1 LLLKPPLNRETF
13 LKQSVA
19 AGAALAGV
27 PAFIPRSS
35 AAADMITIGVTE
47 EITGVYAEPARNEIR
62 GMRLAVAERNKRGG
76 VIGRQVQLAIED
88 NANNPGTGVE
98 KARKLVQVDKVVAL
112 IGTVNSAVSIAT
124 SGVAFASNIP
134 FIDTGGH
141 ADAVTGTG
149 CHWTTFR
156 TCHSTWM
163 ETHATGLS
171 IQKKFGKKWYFITP
185 DYAFG
190 HALLTGYQDVES
202 KLGIQ
207 IVGTDLTPL
216 GTADFSAYL
225 TKVQEAKP
233 DVLVLMVQGD
243 DLVNCLKQ
251 ANSSGLLKRIP
262 VAGPQGELEIFWA
275 LPKEARVGYW
285 GFEWYYNSPLV
296 VGKNG
301 RAQTFIKDYIAQNK
315 QPPTA
320 RSVFGYISATRI
332 MDGIDAAKGTD
343 AVKICKAIENQKFDV
358 LSNQDGFYRDV
369 DHQLIWPMWFGQIR
383 ADGTPKDP
391 YDIFDVID
399 EQPGEKIER
408 TADEQRGICKMA
420 YP

>member
-1 LLLKPPLNRETF
+1 MRQPSVDRQTF

-27 PAFIPRSS
+27 PAFIPRRA
-35 AAADMITIGVTE
+35 AAADLITIGVTE
-47 EITGVYAEPARNEIR
+47 EITGVYAEPARNELR
-62 GMRLAVAERNKRGG
+62 GMRLAVEERNKRGG
-76 VIGRQVQLAIED
+76 VLGREVQLAIED

-98 KARKLVQVDKVVAL
+98 KARKLIQVNKVVAL
-112 IGTVNSAVSIAT
+112 TGSVNSAVSIAT
-124 SGVAFASNIP
+124 SGVAFENKIP

-141 ADAVTGTG
+141 ADAVTGSG

-163 ETHATGLS
+163 ETHATGFS

-190 HALLTGYQDVES
+190 HALLTGYKDLEA

-207 IVGTDLTPL
+207 IVGADLTPL
-216 GTADFSAYL
+216 GTPDFSAYL
-225 TKVQEAKP
+225 TKVQDAKP
-233 DVLVLMVQGD
+233 DVLILMVQGD

-262 VAGPQGELEIFWA
+262 VAGPQGELEIFWT

-296 VGKNG
+296 IGNNG
-301 RAQTFIKDYIAQNK
+301 RAKTFIRNYIAQNK

-320 RSVFGYISATRI
+320 RSVFGYTSVSRI
-332 MDGIDAAKGTD
+332 LDGIEAAKGTD
-343 AVKICKAIENQKFDV
+343 AVNVCKAIENHKFDV
-358 LSNQDGFYRDV
+358 LSNVDGFYRDV

-383 ADGTPKDP
+383 AEGTAKDP
-391 YDIFDVID
+391 LDIFEVLD
-399 EQPGEKIER
+399 EQPGEKVER
-408 TADEQRGICKMA
+408 TADEQRAICKMA

>member
-1 LLLKPPLNRETF
+1 
-13 LKQSVA
+13 
-19 AGAALAGV
+19 
-27 PAFIPRSS
+27 
-35 AAADMITIGVTE
+35 M
-47 EITGVYAEPARNEIR
+47 
-62 GMRLAVAERNKRGG
+62 AVDERNKRGG
-76 VIGRQVQLAIED
+76 VLGRQVQLAVED
-88 NANNPGTGVE
+88 NANNPGIGVE
-98 KARKLVQVDKVVAL
+98 KARKLIQVDKVVAL
-112 IGTVNSAVSIAT
+112 MGSVNSGVSIAT
-124 SGVAFASNIP
+124 SGVAFENKIP
-134 FIDTGGH
+134 YIDTGGH

-163 ETHATGLS
+163 ETHATGFS
-171 IQKKFGKKWYFITP
+171 IQKKLGKKWYFITP

-190 HALLTGYQDVES
+190 HALLTGYQDVQA

-216 GTADFSAYL
+216 GTTDFSAYL
-225 TKVQEAKP
+225 TKVQDAKP
-233 DVLVLMVQGD
+233 DVLILMVQGD

-251 ANSSGLLKRIP
+251 ANSSGLLKRLP

-296 VGKNG
+296 LGKNS
-301 RAQTFIKDYIAQNK
+301 RATGFIRDYIAQNK

-320 RSVFGYISATRI
+320 RSVFGYITAGRI
-332 MDGIDAAKGTD
+332 MDAIDAAKGTD

-358 LSNQDGFYRDV
+358 LSNTDGYYRDV

-383 ADGTPKDP
+383 AAGTPKDE
-391 YDIFDVID
+391 YDIFEVLD
-399 EQPGEKIER
+399 EQPGEKVER

>member
-1 LLLKPPLNRETF
+1 LLKSPLDRQTF

-19 AGAALAGV
+19 AGVALAGV
-27 PAFIPRSS
+27 PAFIPRR
-35 AAADMITIGVTE
+35 APAADMINIGVTE
-47 EITGVYAEPARNEIR
+47 ESTGVYAEYARNEIR
-62 GMRLAVAERNKRGG
+62 GIRMAVDERNKRGG
-76 VIGRQVQLAIED
+76 VLGRQVQLSIED

-98 KARKLVQVDKVVAL
+98 KARKLIQVDKVVAL
-112 IGTVNSAVSIAT
+112 IGTINSAVSIST
-124 SGVAFASNIP
+124 SGVAFANNIP

-163 ETHATGLS
+163 ETHATGFS
-171 IQKKFGKKWYFITP
+171 IAKKLGKKWYFITP

-190 HALLTGYQDVES
+190 HALLTGYQDVE
-202 KLGIQ
+202 KQLGIQ
-207 IVGTDLTPL
+207 IVGSDLTPL
-216 GTADFSAYL
+216 GTSDFSSYL
-225 TKVQEAKP
+225 TKVQDAKP

-251 ANSSGLLKRIP
+251 ANSSGLLKRVQ
-262 VAGPQGELEIFWA
+262 VAGPQGEIEVFWS

-296 VGKNG
+296 IGKNS
-301 RAQTFIKDYIAQNK
+301 RAKTFIADYISQNK
-315 QPPTA
+315 QPPSA
-320 RSVFGYISATRI
+320 RSAFGYITASRLL
-332 MDGIDAAKGTD
+332 DGIEAAKGTE
-343 AVKICKAIENQKFDV
+343 AAKICKALENGKFDV
-358 LSNQDGFYRDV
+358 LCNQDGYYRDV

-391 YDIFDVID
+391 LDLFDVVD